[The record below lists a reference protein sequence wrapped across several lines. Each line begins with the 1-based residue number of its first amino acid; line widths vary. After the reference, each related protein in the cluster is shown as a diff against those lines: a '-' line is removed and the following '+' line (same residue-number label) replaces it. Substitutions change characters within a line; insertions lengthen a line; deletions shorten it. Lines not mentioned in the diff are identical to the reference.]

1 MFESEKDNC
10 FDDQPLDE
18 YAQLCYLVKLGQVY
32 KARDLAIELKIEA
45 TTELRLNGDTI
56 MHVCAEYGQVKLF
69 EYFCKELGAS
79 IEVKNKLEETPFT
92 VAAREGRILIL
103 KMFYDKFPNQF
114 NPDSR
119 SVDGWT
125 AFSYAC
131 INGFLNTIEFWRT
144 SE

>member
-69 EYFCKELGAS
+69 
-79 IEVKNKLEETPFT
+79 
-92 VAAREGRILIL
+92 
-103 KMFYDKFPNQF
+103 
-114 NPDSR
+114 
-119 SVDGWT
+119 
-125 AFSYAC
+125 
-131 INGFLNTIEFWRT
+131 
-144 SE
+144 